1 MPTQD
6 KKVYAFLM
14 LKSLLSFN
22 FVNYFKFQGKV
33 GNRYQI
39 FFSPLIVHI
48 SICNAPAILYQSV
61 ILFLQETAIHGF
73 HVADN
78 IKYMQSLE
86 KRYRKIVLPDMMHV
100 TSQ

>member
-1 MPTQD
+1 MEIWPI
-6 KKVYAFLM
+6 KGE
-14 LKSLLSFN
+14 KSLLSFN

-39 FFSPLIVHI
+39 FFSPLIGHI

-78 IKYMQSLE
+78 IKSSWL
-86 KRYRKIVLPDMMHV
+86 RL
-100 TSQ
+100 